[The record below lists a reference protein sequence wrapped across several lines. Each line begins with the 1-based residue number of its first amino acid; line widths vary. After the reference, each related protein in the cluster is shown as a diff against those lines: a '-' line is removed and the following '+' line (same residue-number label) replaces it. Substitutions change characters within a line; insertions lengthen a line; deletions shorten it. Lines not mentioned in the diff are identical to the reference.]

1 MIRYEYDL
9 DVTPGGVP
17 VCVNLS
23 QYDQDFELRFRLYS
37 REGYLDIKSG
47 TTVSIRGTK
56 KDNRGY
62 SAVAVIDGTLV
73 TVAGNVQMTAVAG
86 RQDFELTL
94 LSSEGKELNT
104 ANFFLCV
111 ERAAMDK
118 DTVKSESVIKEFEGV
133 SEMAE
138 RIMDDVKN
146 ARESLERVEKNVST
160 SVSTAE
166 SKADAA
172 ARSAA
177 TAGTK
182 AAEASSSADTALA
195 KAEAASESAAEADGY
210 ATEAESYAHGG
221 TGTRTNE
228 DVDNAKYYYEQAKR
242 ISQGLDGTLLPMG
255 TVTFSQLESQTKV
268 PGYMYNI
275 SDAFTTDSSFKEGAG
290 FRYPSGT
297 NVYRTADDF
306 WDCLAG
312 TSVVLVNGQTGAVT
326 ITPESIGAIDD
337 ETQIQFQESNTPVNI
352 ESGENIPA
360 IFGKIKKMI
369 GSLLIGAGS
378 TLLGQNLTAARALVS
393 DVNGKVGTS
402 TITAAE
408 LGYLA
413 GLTKNA
419 QSQFNELNENIADTN
434 DNITQN
440 DIMMYRLPT
449 GLSRDNNA
457 DNFKK
462 TGYYYTSNETINAS
476 EYGIITVVSVPAPW
490 ITQTWHRLDGKIYT
504 REYSN
509 ISKKWSEWRE
519 LLSADQINYPSFRWG
534 FIDDLNNFKQF
545 SDSPKMMFGYGTG
558 YNGSTKNAPINCAF
572 CVLYIPY
579 GSTNYGEQLLFSVQ
593 QVHGSYPIYKRTLEN
608 GSWSYWENISCPCNN
623 YIYNGQ
629 QDWDGYLAV
638 GLYSIS
644 FLTGHNSPSGPGV
657 GQWGYL
663 DVKPWGDYGANGCL
677 QRYYSTAG
685 KAVYRIKFDGNWSNW
700 FALN

>member
-62 SAVAVIDGTLV
+62 SAVAVIDGTVV

-312 TSVVLVNGQTGAVT
+312 TSVVSVNGQTGAVT

-419 QSQFNELNENIADTN
+419 QSQFNELNENITVLQTDSGRTNFPFFIDPINLNLVFDLGVWNDRPSWIVAGSISGGKVICMYGGTNASGTLTAISGHDIIRENSAQKETVFANYHN
-434 DNITQN
+434 DNRRFLRIRISGAPDVGN
-440 DIMMYRLPT
+440 RICVIPLC
-449 GLSRDNNA
+449 NA
-457 DNFKK
+457 KL
-462 TGYYYTSNETINAS
+462 I
-476 EYGIITVVSVPAPW
+476 
-490 ITQTWHRLDGKIYT
+490 
-504 REYSN
+504 
-509 ISKKWSEWRE
+509 
-519 LLSADQINYPSFRWG
+519 
-534 FIDDLNNFKQF
+534 
-545 SDSPKMMFGYGTG
+545 
-558 YNGSTKNAPINCAF
+558 
-572 CVLYIPY
+572 
-579 GSTNYGEQLLFSVQ
+579 Q
-593 QVHGSYPIYKRTLEN
+593 Q
-608 GSWSYWENISCPCNN
+608 W
-623 YIYNGQ
+623 
-629 QDWDGYLAV
+629 V
-638 GLYSIS
+638 G
-644 FLTGHNSPSGPGV
+644 
-657 GQWGYL
+657 
-663 DVKPWGDYGANGCL
+663 
-677 QRYYSTAG
+677 
-685 KAVYRIKFDGNWSNW
+685 
-700 FALN
+700 

>member
-62 SAVAVIDGTLV
+62 SAVAVIDGTVV

-312 TSVVLVNGQTGAVT
+312 TSVVSVNGQTGAVT

-419 QSQFNELNENIADTN
+419 QSQFNELNENIPDFTSPMKNAVNIDTLPPGFYWIN
-434 DNITQN
+434 GFNTEHTGTVPFTNVHYVIIGRGTTGQCDMQIAFPNESNNIKVRHR
-440 DIMMYRLPT
+440 DSI
-449 GLSRDNNA
+449 LSSW
-457 DNFKK
+457 
-462 TGYYYTSNETINAS
+462 GS
-476 EYGIITVVSVPAPW
+476 W
-490 ITQTWHRLDGKIYT
+490 I
-504 REYSN
+504 
-509 ISKKWSEWRE
+509 
-519 LLSADQINYPSFRWG
+519 DQVKHSSFRWG
-534 FIDDLNNFKQF
+534 HIADLNDFKQF
-545 SDSPKMMFGYGTG
+545 GIDYIMFGNGTG
-558 YNGSTKNAPINCAF
+558 YNNNTKNSPVSSAF
-572 CVLYIPY
+572 TAMYIPY
-579 GSTNYGEQLLFSVQ
+579 NLNYGVQLVFSVQ
-593 QVHGSYPIYKRTLEN
+593 KVHGAYPIYKRMFEN
-608 GSWSYWENISCPCNN
+608 NTWDYWTNISCPCNRWEH
-623 YIYNGQ
+623 NGT
-629 QDWDGYLAV
+629 QDWDGYLAS
-638 GLYSIS
+638 GLYSITQ
-644 FLTGHNSPSGPGV
+644 LTGNNAPSGV

-663 DVKPWGDYGANGCL
+663 EVSPWGDHGANGCL